1 MHRKPL
7 AALAAGLT
15 VLTVAGI
22 AFAHGGG
29 PGSVQAASAT
39 FDAGTV
45 SGLKS
50 DSCTGSDGTYV
61 RTRAKYTGTATS
73 TDARLDGKLVVFAST
88 FYNSSTKLGVV
99 SGRFRVTTA
108 HGRTDGFFQA
118 VDNDGSLAGFANGR
132 PGHRRAA
139 LLANMSATFAPAD
152 GFSDG
157 KLGKGSSD
165 DTAVF
170 LSGHCRRGS
179 TGPSGAS
186 GPTGNVSTLGKAGTK
201 HRKHGRRH

>member
-7 AALAAGLT
+7 AALAASLA
-15 VLTVAGI
+15 VLAVAGI

-29 PGSVQAASAT
+29 PGSIQATSAT

-50 DSCTGSDGTYV
+50 TSCTGADGTYV
-61 RTRAKYTGTATS
+61 RTRAWYSGTATS
-73 TDARLDGKLVVFAST
+73 SDARLNGKLRMQANTV
-88 FYNSSTKLGVV
+88 YNTSTKLGVV
-99 SGRFRVTTA
+99 TGSFRVKTA
-108 HGRTDGFFQA
+108 TGHTGGFFQA
-118 VDNDGSLAGFANGR
+118 VDNDGSLAGFADGSARHGR
-132 PGHRRAA
+132 AR
-139 LLANMSATFAPAD
+139 LLANLSATFAPAD

-170 LSGHCRRGS
+170 VAGRCHRGS

-186 GPTGNVSTLGKAGTK
+186 GATGPTGDVSALAK
-201 HRKHGRRH
+201 HRKHRKR